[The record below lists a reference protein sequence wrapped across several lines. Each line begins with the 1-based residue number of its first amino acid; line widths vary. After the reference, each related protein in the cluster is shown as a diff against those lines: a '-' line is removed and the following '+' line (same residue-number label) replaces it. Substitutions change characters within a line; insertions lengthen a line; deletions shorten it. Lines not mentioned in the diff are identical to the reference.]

1 MRHTRRLK
9 KLKQIVNQ
17 IRDCGKRIE
26 KLTDK
31 ELAKLTPKF
40 KKRLEGGESLDDI
53 LPEAFAAIC
62 EADKRI
68 LGMMPYDVQILGG
81 IALHQG
87 YLTEM
92 NTGEGKTLAAT
103 MPLYLNALTGKSTI
117 LVTAN
122 EYLASRDA
130 QEMGP
135 VYQFM
140 GLSVASGVNVDSAES
155 ITNQDKKAIYEAD
168 IVYTTHGALGFD
180 YLIHNL
186 VTTDK
191 DRFLREFYYVI
202 IDEADSVL
210 LDAAQTPLVISGSP
224 RVQSNLYGLADFFV
238 TTLVEDEDY
247 EQEKGAVWLTKKG
260 IRYAET
266 FFQIDNFYDE
276 KYFEINRHVT
286 LALRAHTSFRLG
298 EAYMVADGELVL
310 LNGGTGRMMKGM
322 KLRGGQ
328 HQALEAKE
336 KLDITQESR
345 SVAAITFQNLFLLFP
360 KMAGM
365 SGTMA
370 DASGEL
376 WDVYGSKVLVIPPNR
391 IRKRKDLPDRYFRNS
406 KRQLRAA
413 SAEIAKIHRSG
424 RPVLVVAASIRDTEQ
439 ISEDLTKKKIPHNL
453 LNANNAFWE
462 AEIIKEAGQRG
473 AVTVATSIAGRGT
486 DIKLGIE
493 VENRGG
499 LAVIGI
505 GRMENVRLERQA
517 RGRAGRQGDAGT
529 SQFFLSLEDDVVG
542 IDEDSKLYQCIE
554 EKKRISR
561 RKLKKV
567 INKAQTAVE
576 ESGTLVRK
584 RSVDY
589 DKVMQ
594 RQRDLIY
601 ETRNRLLDGDELQ
614 MGKII
619 EMAVNNIERFLKSE
633 ESLDQQ
639 SINRYILDN
648 ISYRLDEKGKNIL
661 SGGNEKVEEYLL
673 ERVGQGL
680 AEQGKKLGNKSI
692 MNDFMRMAVLSAIDD
707 AWVEQVDY
715 LQQLQAAVSGRAT
728 AQRNLLFEYQN
739 DAFESYEKMQATVYQ
754 NAMRNIL
761 LSNVFLDKERKIHI
775 LFP

>member
-1 MRHTRRLK
+1 M
-9 KLKQIVNQ
+9 
-17 IRDCGKRIE
+17 
-26 KLTDK
+26 
-31 ELAKLTPKF
+31 AKLSDKGLAGLTLKF
-40 KKRLEGGESLDDI
+40 KKRLAEGESLEDI

-68 LGMMPYDVQILGG
+68 LGMEPYDVQILGG

-87 YLTEM
+87 YLAEM
-92 NTGEGKTLAAT
+92 NTGEGKTLSAT

-135 VYQFM
+135 VYRFM
-140 GLSVASGVNVDSAES
+140 GLSVAAGVTVDPTEKLSNE
-155 ITNQDKKAIYEAD
+155 DKKAIYAAD
-168 IVYTTHGALGFD
+168 IVYTTHGTLGFD

-186 VTTDK
+186 VASAN

-224 RVQSNLYGLADFFV
+224 RVQSNLYKIADFFV
-238 TTLVEDEDY
+238 TTLVEDVDY
-247 EQEKGAVWLTKKG
+247 EREKDRVWLTEKG

-276 KYFEINRHVT
+276 RYFEINRHVT
-286 LALRAHTSFRLG
+286 LALRAHTMFQNG
-298 EAYMVADGELVL
+298 EAYVVADGELVL
-310 LNGGTGRMMKGM
+310 LNGATGRMMNGM

-328 HQALEAKE
+328 HQALEMKE
-336 KLDITQESR
+336 ELKITQETR

-360 KMAGM
+360 KMSGM

-370 DASGEL
+370 DASEEL
-376 WDVYGSKVLVIPPNR
+376 WDIYGSKVLVIPPNR
-391 IRKRKDLPDRYFRNS
+391 PKKRKDLPDRYFRNS
-406 KRQLRAA
+406 NRQIRAA
-413 SAEIAKIHRSG
+413 VAEIIKVHRSG
-424 RPVLVVAASIRDTEQ
+424 RPVLVVAASIKDTEQ
-439 ISEDLTKKKIPHNL
+439 VSEDLMKKKIPHNV

-462 AEIIKEAGQRG
+462 AEIIKEAGRKG

-486 DIKLGIE
+486 DIKLGKGVGSI
-493 VENRGG
+493 GG

-529 SQFFLSLEDDVVG
+529 SQFFVSLEDDVVG
-542 IDEDSKLYQCIE
+542 VDESSKLYKCIE
-554 EKKRISR
+554 EEKKISR
-561 RKLKKV
+561 RKLKKI
-567 INKAQTAVE
+567 INKAQVIAE
-576 ESGTLVRK
+576 ESGTLSRK
-584 RSVDY
+584 RSVDF
-589 DKVMQ
+589 DKIMQ
-594 RQRDLIY
+594 RQRNLIY
-601 ETRNRLLDGDELQ
+601 EARNRLLDGGNLQ
-614 MGKII
+614 VEKFM
-619 EMAVNNIERFLKSE
+619 EMAEKNIKWFLKSE
-633 ESLDQQ
+633 EFEDSQ

-648 ISYRLDEKGKNIL
+648 ISYRLDEKGADL
-661 SGGNEKVEEYLL
+661 TLDDEEEIKGYLFKKI
-673 ERVGQGL
+673 EQGL
-680 AEQGKKLGNKSI
+680 AEQEKKLGSKRS
-692 MNDFMRMAVLSAIDD
+692 MNDFMRMAVLSAIGD

-739 DAFESYEKMQATVYQ
+739 DAFESYEKMQASVYQ

-761 LSNVFLDKERKIHI
+761 LSNVFLDQERKIHI